1 MSASHKNA
9 LSSKGAVLLAATRDL
24 GGPENSRPLLQ
35 EQAPFPAQEQ
45 APFPVQEQA
54 PFPAVY
60 SGISS
65 VLILTMGPIPRDP
78 STRSATET
86 CVFPRGSA
94 LHTR

>member
-9 LSSKGAVLLAATRDL
+9 LSSKGAVLLAATRERDVQDL

-45 APFPVQEQA
+45 APFP
-54 PFPAVY
+54 AVY

-65 VLILTMGPIPRDP
+65 VLILTTGPISRDP
-78 STRSATET
+78 SPRSATET
-86 CVFPRGSA
+86 CVFPRGCA
-94 LHTR
+94 LRTR